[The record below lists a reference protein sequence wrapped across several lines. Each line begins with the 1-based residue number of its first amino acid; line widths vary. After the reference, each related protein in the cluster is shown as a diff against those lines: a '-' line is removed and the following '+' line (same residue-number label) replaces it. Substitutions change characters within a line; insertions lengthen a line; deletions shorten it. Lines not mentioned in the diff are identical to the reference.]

1 MSVYFVT
8 SNYSF
13 SGAKVRLFLK
23 NASIFDFLAFWRR
36 NHPSSSYS
44 SYLYT
49 FKTNPMETTEKKL
62 FLLDAYALIY
72 RAFFAMSKNPRLN
85 SKGVNTSAVMGFLNS
100 LYEILQKEKPSHIG
114 VAFDVAGTAQR
125 QAEYSEYKANREKMP
140 DDLRDAIPY
149 IIRLIEG
156 FNIPVYGVEGYEAD
170 DVIGTLAKKAEQQ
183 GFLTYMMTPDKDF
196 GQLVTDKI
204 LLYKPAKFGEPA
216 QVWGP
221 KEVCE
226 RYGIQEP
233 KQLID
238 ILGLWGDAADNIPG
252 IPGIGEKTAAQLV
265 GKYGSVE
272 NLIAHAD
279 ELKGKQKENVVNFA
293 EQGLMSKSLATINLE
308 VPVEFNEEELK
319 AKEPDVPM
327 LMALFE
333 ELEFRTFAKRFLEDY
348 KTKQSTL
355 DGPSTLRQAQGSG
368 TLASPSLRGT
378 KQSREVTEGSQQ
390 NDLFSTEATSPSG
403 QFDLFNQGD
412 NSGLLEFSDKDSA
425 KTVAHNYQL
434 VESDADIQALVG
446 LLSKQ
451 KQFVFDTE
459 TTNIDVYSAELVGL
473 SFAIKAHEA
482 WYLSMPADQ
491 EECQKKLELLRPLFE
506 DESILKIGQNLKYD
520 ISMLAQYGISVKG
533 KLFDTMLAHY
543 LLEPEQRHNMDY
555 LAEVYLNYITIPIED
570 LIGKGRQQKTMREVP
585 VNLVKEY
592 AAEDAD
598 ITLQL
603 YEKLLPLLK
612 ENGVEKLF
620 YEIEMPLVP
629 VLSRMEANGVR
640 IDTENLLQISE
651 AFGVEIHKI
660 EEEIYNAA
668 GMPFNIASP
677 KQLGEVLFEKL
688 RIDEKAKKTKTGQY
702 ATGEDVLQ
710 KLSHKHPIIQL
721 ILDYRSFT
729 KLKSTYLDAL
739 PALVNPKDGLIHT
752 SYNQAVTATGRL
764 SSNNPNLQN
773 IPVRTEKGREIRR
786 AFVPRSPQYT
796 LLAADYSQIE
806 LRIIA
811 HLSQDPAM
819 MADFNLGHDI
829 HAATAAK
836 VFHVPMDQ
844 VTKEQ
849 RSRAKAVNFGIIYG
863 MSAFGLAERMELS
876 RSEAADIIKK
886 YFEEYA
892 GIKEY
897 MNRSIALARERGY
910 AETILGRR
918 RYLRDINGANSV
930 VRGFAER
937 NAINAPI
944 QGSSADMIKIAMI
957 GIHEELERLKM
968 QSKMILQVHDELVF
982 DAHLDE
988 LDALKAIVQ
997 DKMVNALPLSV
1008 PVVVEMNTGANWL
1021 EAH

>member
-1 MSVYFVT
+1 
-8 SNYSF
+8 
-13 SGAKVRLFLK
+13 
-23 NASIFDFLAFWRR
+23 
-36 NHPSSSYS
+36 
-44 SYLYT
+44 
-49 FKTNPMETTEKKL
+49 METTEKKL

-72 RAFFAMSKNPRLN
+72 RAFFAMNKNPRLN

-100 LYEILQKEKPSHIG
+100 LYEILQKEKPTHIG

-140 DDLRDAIPY
+140 DDLRDSIPY
-149 IIRLIEG
+149 IIRLIEA

-170 DVIGTLAKKAEQQ
+170 DVIGTLSKKAEQQ
-183 GFLTYMMTPDKDF
+183 GFITYMMTPDKDF

-252 IPGIGEKTAAQLV
+252 IPGIGEKTAAQLI

-272 NLIAHAD
+272 NLIAHAE
-279 ELKGKQKENVVNFA
+279 ELKGKQKENVINFA
-293 EQGLMSKSLATINLE
+293 DQGLMSKMLATINLE
-308 VPVEFNEEELK
+308 VPVEFDEKELK
-319 AKEPDVPM
+319 AKEPNVPA

-348 KTKQSTL
+348 KTKQSTF
-355 DGPSTLRQAQGSG
+355 DGPSTGSG
-368 TLASPSLRGT
+368 ALASPSLRGT
-378 KQSREVTEGSQQ
+378 KQSRKAVETQSP
-390 NDLFSTEATSPSG
+390 DLFSNPTPSG
-403 QFDLFNQGD
+403 TFDLFHQG
-412 NSGLLEFSDKDSA
+412 SEGETGLLEFSDKDSA
-425 KTVAHNYQL
+425 KTVKHDYRL
-434 VESDADIQALVG
+434 VETEEDIKALVE

-459 TTNIDVYSAELVGL
+459 TTNIDVYSAELVGV
-473 SFAIKAHEA
+473 SFAIKANEA
-482 WYLSMPADQ
+482 WYLPMPA
-491 EECQKKLELLRPLFE
+491 EREACQKKLELLRPLFE
-506 DESILKIGQNLKYD
+506 NENILKIGQNLKYD
-520 ISMLAQYGISVKG
+520 ISMLEQYGISVRG
-533 KLFDTMLAHY
+533 KMFDTMLAHY

-585 VNLVKEY
+585 VELVKEY

-603 YEKLLPLLK
+603 YEKLMPLLK

-629 VLSRMEANGVR
+629 VLSRMEANGVK
-640 IDTENLLQISE
+640 IDTENLHQISE
-651 AFGVEIHKI
+651 EFGREIHKI
-660 EEEIYNAA
+660 EEEIYELA
-668 GMPFNIASP
+668 GTPFNIASP
-677 KQLGEVLFEKL
+677 KQLGEILFEKL
-688 RIDEKAKKTKTGQY
+688 KIDEKAKKTKTGQY
-702 ATGEDVLQ
+702 ATGEEVLQ
-710 KLSHKHPIIQL
+710 KLLHKHPIIQK
-721 ILDYRSFT
+721 ILDYRSLT

-786 AFVPRSPQYT
+786 AFVPRREAYT

-819 MADFNLGHDI
+819 VADFNLGHDI

-918 RYLRDINGANSV
+918 RYLRDINSANSV

-957 GIHEELERLKM
+957 GIHQELERLKM

-988 LDALKAIVQ
+988 LNELKSIVEN
-997 DKMVNALPLSV
+997 KMVNALPLSV
-1008 PVVVEMNTGANWL
+1008 PVIVEMNTGSNWL

>member
-1 MSVYFVT
+1 ME
-8 SNYSF
+8 
-13 SGAKVRLFLK
+13 
-23 NASIFDFLAFWRR
+23 NA
-36 NHPSSSYS
+36 
-44 SYLYT
+44 
-49 FKTNPMETTEKKL
+49 EKRL

-72 RAFFAMSKNPRLN
+72 RAFFAMNKNPRIN
-85 SKGVNTSAVMGFLNS
+85 SKGLNTSAIIGFLNS
-100 LYEILQKEKPSHIG
+100 LYEILKNEKPTHIG

-140 DDLRDAIPY
+140 DDLRDSIPY
-149 IIRLIEG
+149 IIRLIEA

-170 DVIGTLAKKAEQQ
+170 DVIGTLSKKAEQQ

-216 QVWGP
+216 QIWGP

-252 IPGIGEKTAAQLV
+252 IPGIGEKTAALLV
-265 GKYGSVE
+265 QKYGSVE

-293 EQGLMSKSLATINLE
+293 EQGLMSKMLATINLE
-308 VPVEFNEEELK
+308 VPVEFDEEELR
-319 AKEPDVPM
+319 AKEPDVPA

-348 KTKQSTL
+348 KGK
-355 DGPSTLRQAQGSG
+355 
-368 TLASPSLRGT
+368 
-378 KQSREVTEGSQQ
+378 REVDSPLPPSERGMGQPTGAVGSQTP
-390 NDLFSTEATSPSG
+390 DLFSTSSSL
-403 QFDLFNQGD
+403 DLFNQGGEGGT
-412 NSGLLEFSDKDSA
+412 GLLDFSDKASA
-425 KTVAHNYQL
+425 KTVEHDYKLIDSDEDTKAL
-434 VESDADIQALVG
+434 VE
-446 LLSKQ
+446 LLSKG

-459 TTNIDVYSAELVGL
+459 TTNVDVYNAELVGV

-482 WYLSMPADQ
+482 WYLPMPA
-491 EECQKKLELLRPLFE
+491 EREACQKKLELLRPLFE
-506 DESILKIGQNLKYD
+506 DESIMKIGQNLKYD
-520 ISMLAQYGISVKG
+520 ISMLAQYDINVKG
-533 KLFDTMLAHY
+533 PMFDTMLAHY

-555 LAEVYLNYITIPIED
+555 LAEVYLNYLTIPIED

-585 VNLVKEY
+585 IEQVKEY

-620 YEIEMPLVP
+620 YDIEMPLVP
-629 VLSRMEANGVR
+629 VLSRMEANGVK
-640 IDTENLLQISE
+640 IDTHNLQQISDE
-651 AFGVEIHKI
+651 FGGEIHKI
-660 EEEIYNAA
+660 EEQIYELA
-668 GMPFNIASP
+668 GAPFNIASP

-702 ATGEDVLQ
+702 ATGEEVLQ
-710 KLSHKHPIIQL
+710 KLAHKHPIINL

-786 AFVPRSPQYT
+786 AFVPRSEQYA

-819 MADFNLGHDI
+819 VADFNLGHDI

-918 RYLRDINGANSV
+918 RYLRDINGSNSV

-957 GIHEELERLKM
+957 GIHEEMERLKM

-988 LDALKAIVQ
+988 LDDLKAIVN

-1008 PVVVEMNTGANWL
+1008 PVIVEMNTGANWL

>member
-1 MSVYFVT
+1 
-8 SNYSF
+8 
-13 SGAKVRLFLK
+13 
-23 NASIFDFLAFWRR
+23 
-36 NHPSSSYS
+36 
-44 SYLYT
+44 
-49 FKTNPMETTEKKL
+49 METTEKKL

-72 RAFFAMSKNPRLN
+72 RAFFAMSKNPRMN

-100 LYEILQKEKPSHIG
+100 LYEILQKEKPTHIG

-140 DDLRDAIPY
+140 DDLRDSIPY
-149 IIRLIEG
+149 IIRLIEA

-170 DVIGTLAKKAEQQ
+170 DVIGTLSKKAEKQ
-183 GFLTYMMTPDKDF
+183 GFTTYMMTPDKDF

-252 IPGIGEKTAAQLV
+252 IPGIGEKTAAILV

-279 ELKGKQKENVVNFA
+279 ELKGKQKENVINFA
-293 EQGLMSKSLATINLE
+293 EQGLMSKALATINLE
-308 VPVEFNEEELK
+308 VPVDFDEEELK
-319 AKEPDVPM
+319 AKDPNVPA

-348 KTKQSTL
+348 KGKHGVDSPLPPSQRGNQQS
-355 DGPSTLRQAQGSG
+355 
-368 TLASPSLRGT
+368 
-378 KQSREVTEGSQQ
+378 
-390 NDLFSTEATSPSG
+390 DLFSSNET
-403 QFDLFNQGD
+403 FDLFNQGD
-412 NSGLLEFSDKDSA
+412 NSGLLEFSEKDSA
-425 KTVAHNYQL
+425 KTLAHDYKL
-434 VESDADIQALVG
+434 VETEADIKALVD

-482 WYLSMPADQ
+482 WYLSMPA
-491 EECQKKLELLRPLFE
+491 EREACQKKLELL
-506 DESILKIGQNLKYD
+506 QNLKYD

-533 KLFDTMLAHY
+533 PMFDTMLAHY

-555 LAEVYLNYITIPIED
+555 LAEVYLNYLTIPIED

-585 VNLVKEY
+585 VELVKEY

-629 VLSRMEANGVR
+629 VLSRMEANGVK
-640 IDTENLLQISE
+640 IDTENLQQISE
-651 AFGVEIHKI
+651 AFGIEIHKI
-660 EEEIYNAA
+660 EEEIYKAA

-677 KQLGEVLFEKL
+677 KQLGEILFERL

-710 KLSHKHPIIQL
+710 KLSHKHPIIQM

-819 MADFNLGHDI
+819 VNDFNLGHDI

-836 VFHVPMDQ
+836 VFHVPMDH

-957 GIHEELERLKM
+957 GIHQELERLKM

-988 LDALKAIVQ
+988 LDTLKAIVN

-1008 PVVVEMNTGANWL
+1008 PVIVEMNTGDNWL

>member
-1 MSVYFVT
+1 
-8 SNYSF
+8 
-13 SGAKVRLFLK
+13 
-23 NASIFDFLAFWRR
+23 
-36 NHPSSSYS
+36 
-44 SYLYT
+44 
-49 FKTNPMETTEKKL
+49 METTEKKL

-140 DDLRDAIPY
+140 DDLREAIPY

-183 GFLTYMMTPDKDF
+183 GFTTYMMTPDKDF

-226 RYGIQEP
+226 RYGIKEP

-238 ILGLWGDAADNIPG
+238 ILGLWGDASDNIPG
-252 IPGIGEKTAAQLV
+252 IPGIGEKTAAILV

-272 NLIAHAD
+272 NLIDHAD
-279 ELKGKQKENVVNFA
+279 ELKGKQKENVIMFA

-319 AKEPDVPM
+319 AKEPDVPA

-333 ELEFRTFAKRFLEDY
+333 ELEFRAFAKRFLEDY
-348 KTKQSTL
+348 KGKHGVDSHL
-355 DGPSTLRQAQGSG
+355 PPSQ
-368 TLASPSLRGT
+368 RGT
-378 KQSREVTEGSQQ
+378 GQPTGASGGSQQ
-390 NDLFSTEATSPSG
+390 SDLFSSNET
-403 QFDLFNQGD
+403 FDLFHQGD

-425 KTVAHNYQL
+425 KTVSHDYKH
-434 VESDADIQALVG
+434 VESDADIKALVEH
-446 LLSKQ
+446 LSKQ
-451 KQFVFDTE
+451 TQFVFDTE

-533 KLFDTMLAHY
+533 PIFDTMLAHY

-570 LIGKGRQQKTMREVP
+570 LIGKGRMQKTMREVP
-585 VNLVKEY
+585 VELVKEY

-640 IDTENLLQISE
+640 IDTENLQQISE

-688 RIDEKAKKTKTGQY
+688 HIDEKAKKTKTGQY

-710 KLSHKHPIIQL
+710 KLSHKHPIIQM

-819 MADFNLGHDI
+819 VADFNLGHDI

-1008 PVVVEMNTGANWL
+1008 PVIVEMNTGANWL

>member
-1 MSVYFVT
+1 
-8 SNYSF
+8 
-13 SGAKVRLFLK
+13 
-23 NASIFDFLAFWRR
+23 
-36 NHPSSSYS
+36 
-44 SYLYT
+44 
-49 FKTNPMETTEKKL
+49 METTEKKL

-72 RAFFAMSKNPRLN
+72 RAFFALNKNPRIN

-100 LYEILQKEKPSHIG
+100 LYEILKNEKPSHIG

-125 QAEYSEYKANREKMP
+125 QEEYSEYKANREKMP
-140 DDLRDAIPY
+140 DDLRESIPY
-149 IIRLIEG
+149 IIRLIEA
-156 FNIPVYGVEGYEAD
+156 FNIPIYGVEGYEAD
-170 DVIGTLAKKAEQQ
+170 DVIGTLSKKAEKE
-183 GFLTYMMTPDKDF
+183 GFTTYMMTPDKDF
-196 GQLVTDKI
+196 GQLVTDKV

-226 RYGIQEP
+226 RYGISEP

-252 IPGIGEKTAAQLV
+252 IPGIGEKTAAILV

-279 ELKGKQKENVVNFA
+279 ELKGKQKENVIAFA
-293 EQGLMSKSLATINLE
+293 EQGLMSKALATINLE
-308 VPVEFNEEELK
+308 VPVNFDEDELK
-319 AKEPDVPM
+319 AKEPDLPA

-333 ELEFRTFAKRFLEDY
+333 ELEFKTFAKRFLDDY
-348 KTKQSTL
+348 KKTHTGEASL
-355 DGPSTLRQAQGSG
+355 DCFVPRNDGKTS
-368 TLASPSLRGT
+368 
-378 KQSREVTEGSQQ
+378 GSQAP
-390 NDLFSTEATSPSG
+390 DLFSNETSTPSG
-403 QFDLFNQGD
+403 QFDLFNQDGG
-412 NSGLLEFSDKDSA
+412 NGLLEFSDKDSA
-425 KTVAHNYQL
+425 KTVQHVYKL
-434 VESDADIQALVG
+434 VETDEEIKALVER
-446 LLSKQ
+446 LSQ
-451 KQFVFDTE
+451 QTRFVFDTE
-459 TTNIDVYSAELVGL
+459 TTNIDVYSADLVGL

-482 WYLSMPADQ
+482 WYLSMPANR
-491 EECQKKLELLRPLFE
+491 EECQRKLELLRPLFE
-506 DESILKIGQNLKYD
+506 DESIMKIGQNLKFD

-543 LLEPEQRHNMDY
+543 LIEPEQRHNMDY
-555 LAEVYLNYITIPIED
+555 LAEVYLNYVTIPIEE

-585 VNLVKEY
+585 VELVKEY

-598 ITLQL
+598 ITMRL

-629 VLSRMEANGVR
+629 VLSRMEANGVK
-640 IDTENLLQISE
+640 IDTENLKQISDE
-651 AFGVEIHKI
+651 FAVEIRKI
-660 EEEIYNAA
+660 EEQIYELA

-677 KQLGEVLFEKL
+677 KQLGEILFEKL

-702 ATGEDVLQ
+702 ATGEEVLQ
-710 KLSHKHPIIQL
+710 KLAHKHPIVNL
-721 ILDYRSFT
+721 ILDYRSLT

-752 SYNQAVTATGRL
+752 SFNQAVTATGRL

-786 AFVPRSPQYT
+786 AFVPRSEQYT

-819 MADFNLGHDI
+819 VADFNLGHDI

-836 VFHVPMDQ
+836 VFHVPMEQ

-897 MNRSIALARERGY
+897 MNRSIALAKERGY

-957 GIHEELERLKM
+957 GIHQELERLKM

-988 LDALKAIVQ
+988 LDTLKSIVQ
-997 DKMVNALPLSV
+997 DKMVNAMPLSV
-1008 PVVVEMNTGANWL
+1008 PVVVEINTGANWL

>member
-1 MSVYFVT
+1 MKT
-8 SNYSF
+8 S
-13 SGAKVRLFLK
+13 
-23 NASIFDFLAFWRR
+23 
-36 NHPSSSYS
+36 
-44 SYLYT
+44 
-49 FKTNPMETTEKKL
+49 EKKL

-72 RAFFAMSKNPRLN
+72 RAFFAMSKNPRMN
-85 SKGVNTSAVMGFLNS
+85 SKGVNTSAIMGFLNS
-100 LYEILQKEKPSHIG
+100 LYEILQKEKPTHIG

-140 DDLRDAIPY
+140 DDLRDSIPY

-170 DVIGTLAKKAEQQ
+170 DVIGTLSKKAEQQ
-183 GFLTYMMTPDKDF
+183 GFTTYMMTPDKDF

-216 QVWGP
+216 QIWGP

-226 RYGIQEP
+226 RYGIKEP

-238 ILGLWGDAADNIPG
+238 ILGLWGDASDNIPG
-252 IPGIGEKTAAQLV
+252 IPGIGEKTAAALV
-265 GKYGSVE
+265 GQYGSVE

-279 ELKGKQKENVVNFA
+279 ELKGKQKENVINFA
-293 EQGLMSKSLATINLE
+293 EQGLMSKALATINLE

-319 AKEPDVPM
+319 AKEPDVPA

-333 ELEFRTFAKRFLEDY
+333 ELEFKTFAKRFLEEY
-348 KTKQSTL
+348 KGKHLVDSPL
-355 DGPSTLRQAQGSG
+355 PPSQ
-368 TLASPSLRGT
+368 RGT
-378 KQSREVTEGSQQ
+378 GQPTGASGGSQP
-390 NDLFSTEATSPSG
+390 NTPDLFSTPTPTGE
-403 QFDLFNQGD
+403 FDLFHQGD

-425 KTVAHNYQL
+425 KTVPHDYKL
-434 VESDADIQALVG
+434 VETEADIKALVEI
-446 LLSKQ
+446 LSKQ
-451 KQFVFDTE
+451 QQFVFDTE
-459 TTNIDVYSAELVGL
+459 TTNIDVYSAELVGV

-482 WYLSMPADQ
+482 WYLPMPA
-491 EECQKKLELLRPLFE
+491 EREACQPKLELLRPLFE
-506 DESILKIGQNLKYD
+506 NESILKIGQNLKYD
-520 ISMLAQYGISVKG
+520 ISMLAQYGVSVKG
-533 KLFDTMLAHY
+533 KMFDTMLAHY

-555 LAEVYLNYITIPIED
+555 LAEVYLNYLTIPIED

-585 VNLVKEY
+585 LELVKEY

-612 ENGVEKLF
+612 DNGVEKLF

-629 VLSRMEANGVR
+629 VLSRMEANGVK
-640 IDTENLLQISE
+640 IDTENLQQISE
-651 AFGVEIHKI
+651 AFGMEIQKI
-660 EEEIYNAA
+660 EEQIYQAA
-668 GMPFNIASP
+668 GTPFNIASP
-677 KQLGEVLFEKL
+677 KQLGEILFERL

-710 KLSHKHPIIQL
+710 KLSHKHPIIQM
-721 ILDYRSFT
+721 ILDYRSLT

-786 AFVPRSPQYT
+786 AFVPRSEAYT

-819 MADFNLGHDI
+819 VNDFNLGHDI

-876 RSEAADIIKK
+876 RSEAAEIIKK

-918 RYLRDINGANSV
+918 RYLRDINGSNSV

-957 GIHEELERLKM
+957 GIHQELEHLKM

-988 LDALKAIVQ
+988 LDTLKAIVN

>member
-1 MSVYFVT
+1 M
-8 SNYSF
+8 
-13 SGAKVRLFLK
+13 
-23 NASIFDFLAFWRR
+23 
-36 NHPSSSYS
+36 
-44 SYLYT
+44 
-49 FKTNPMETTEKKL
+49 
-62 FLLDAYALIY
+62 
-72 RAFFAMSKNPRLN
+72 N
-85 SKGVNTSAVMGFLNS
+85 SKGVNTSAIMGFLNS
-100 LYEILQKEKPSHIG
+100 LYEILQKEKPTHIG
-114 VAFDVAGTAQR
+114 VAFDVSGTAQR

-140 DDLRDAIPY
+140 DDLRESIPY
-149 IIRLIEG
+149 IIRLIEA

-170 DVIGTLAKKAEQQ
+170 DVIGTLSKKAEQR
-183 GFLTYMMTPDKDF
+183 GFTTYMMTPDKDF
-196 GQLVTDKI
+196 GQLVTEKI

-226 RYGIQEP
+226 RYGIKEP

-238 ILGLWGDAADNIPG
+238 ILGLWGDASDNIPG
-252 IPGIGEKTAAQLV
+252 IPGIGEKTASALV
-265 GKYGSVE
+265 GQYGSVE

-279 ELKGKQKENVVNFA
+279 ELKGKQKENVINFA
-293 EQGLMSKSLATINLE
+293 EQGLMSKALATINLE
-308 VPVEFNEEELK
+308 VPVGFNEEELK
-319 AKEPDVPM
+319 AKEPDVPA

-333 ELEFRTFAKRFLEDY
+333 ELEFKTFAKRFLDDY
-348 KTKQSTL
+348 KKSHDSVPTTVETPTPK
-355 DGPSTLRQAQGSG
+355 P
-368 TLASPSLRGT
+368 ASPES
-378 KQSREVTEGSQQ
+378 
-390 NDLFSTEATSPSG
+390 FSAPSPSG

-425 KTVAHNYQL
+425 KTVPHDYKL
-434 VESDADIQALVG
+434 VETEADIKALVE

-451 KQFVFDTE
+451 QQFVFDTE
-459 TTNIDVYSAELVGL
+459 TTNIDVYSADLVGL

-482 WYLSMPADQ
+482 WYLPMPA
-491 EECQKKLELLRPLFE
+491 EREACQMKLELLRPLFE
-506 DESILKIGQNLKYD
+506 NETILKIGQNLKYD
-520 ISMLAQYGISVKG
+520 ISMLAQYGIRVKG
-533 KLFDTMLAHY
+533 PMFDTMLAHY

-555 LAEVYLNYITIPIED
+555 LAEVYLNYLTIPIED
-570 LIGKGRQQKTMREVP
+570 LIGKGRMQKTMREVP

-640 IDTENLLQISE
+640 IDTENLQQISE
-651 AFGVEIHKI
+651 AFGVEIRKI
-660 EEEIYNAA
+660 EEEIYKAA

-677 KQLGEVLFEKL
+677 KQLGEILFERL

-710 KLSHKHPIIQL
+710 KLSHKHPIIQM
-721 ILDYRSFT
+721 ILDYRSLT

-773 IPVRTEKGREIRR
+773 IPVRTAQGREIRR
-786 AFVPRSPQYT
+786 AFVPRNPQYT

-819 MADFNLGHDI
+819 VNDFNLGHDI

-918 RYLRDINGANSV
+918 RYLRDINSANSV

-957 GIHEELERLKM
+957 GIHQELERLKM

-988 LDALKAIVQ
+988 LDTLKSIVQ

>member
-1 MSVYFVT
+1 
-8 SNYSF
+8 
-13 SGAKVRLFLK
+13 
-23 NASIFDFLAFWRR
+23 
-36 NHPSSSYS
+36 
-44 SYLYT
+44 
-49 FKTNPMETTEKKL
+49 METTEKKL

-72 RAFFAMSKNPRLN
+72 RAFFAMNKNPRMN
-85 SKGVNTSAVMGFLNS
+85 SKGINTSAIIGFLNS
-100 LYEILQKEKPSHIG
+100 LYEILQKEKPTHIG

-149 IIRLIEG
+149 IIRLIEA

-170 DVIGTLAKKAEQQ
+170 DVIGTLSKKAEQQ

-308 VPVEFNEEELK
+308 VPVDFDEEELR
-319 AKEPDVPM
+319 AKEPDVPA

-348 KTKQSTL
+348 KGKQSTL
-355 DGPSTLRQAQGSG
+355 DGPSTVSG
-368 TLASPSLRGT
+368 TSASPSLRGT
-378 KQSREVTEGSQQ
+378 KQSRETAESQTP
-390 NDLFSTEATSPSG
+390 DLFSTSTPSG
-403 QFDLFNQGD
+403 EFDLFHQGD
-412 NSGLLEFSDKDSA
+412 NSGILEFSDKDSA
-425 KTVAHNYQL
+425 KTVAHDYKL
-434 VESDADIQALVG
+434 VESDADIKALVDM
-446 LLSKQ
+446 LSKQ
-451 KQFVFDTE
+451 KQIVFDTE

-482 WYLSMPADQ
+482 WYLSMPADR
-491 EECQKKLELLRPLFE
+491 EACQKKLELLRPLFE
-506 DESILKIGQNLKYD
+506 DESIMKIGQNLKYD
-520 ISMLAQYGISVKG
+520 ISMLAQYGIRVKG
-533 KLFDTMLAHY
+533 PIFDTMLAHY

-555 LAEVYLNYITIPIED
+555 LAEVYLNYLTIPIED
-570 LIGKGRQQKTMREVP
+570 LIGKGRMQKTMREVP
-585 VNLVKEY
+585 VELVKEY

-603 YEKLLPLLK
+603 YEKLLPMLK

-629 VLSRMEANGVR
+629 VLSRMEANGVK
-640 IDTENLLQISE
+640 IDTENLQQISE

-660 EEEIYNAA
+660 EEEIYKAA

-677 KQLGEVLFEKL
+677 KQLGEVLFERL

-710 KLSHKHPIIQL
+710 KLSHKHPIIQM

-786 AFVPRSPQYT
+786 AFVPRSEAYT

-819 MADFNLGHDI
+819 VNDFNLGHDI

-910 AETILGRR
+910 AETIVGRR
-918 RYLRDINGANSV
+918 RYLRDINSSNSV

-957 GIHEELERLKM
+957 GIHQELERLKM

-988 LDALKAIVQ
+988 LDTLKSIVN

-1008 PVVVEMNTGANWL
+1008 PVLVEVNTGNNWL

>member
-1 MSVYFVT
+1 
-8 SNYSF
+8 
-13 SGAKVRLFLK
+13 
-23 NASIFDFLAFWRR
+23 
-36 NHPSSSYS
+36 
-44 SYLYT
+44 
-49 FKTNPMETTEKKL
+49 MENTEKKL

-72 RAFFAMSKNPRLN
+72 RAFFALSKNPRMN

-114 VAFDVAGTAQR
+114 VAFDVSGTAQR

-140 DDLRDAIPY
+140 DDLRDSIPY
-149 IIRLIEG
+149 IIRLIEA

-170 DVIGTLAKKAEQQ
+170 DVIGTLSKKAEQQ

-265 GKYGSVE
+265 QKYGSVE

-279 ELKGKQKENVVNFA
+279 ELKGKQKENFVNFA
-293 EQGLMSKSLATINLE
+293 EQGLLSKALATINLE

-319 AKEPDVPM
+319 TKEPDVPA

-333 ELEFRTFAKRFLEDY
+333 ELEFKTFAKRFLEDY
-348 KTKQSTL
+348 RKNHAGEASL
-355 DGPSTLRQAQGSG
+355 DCFVPRNEERT
-368 TLASPSLRGT
+368 T
-378 KQSREVTEGSQQ
+378 GSQTP
-390 NDLFSTEATSPSG
+390 DLFSNETPSATR

-425 KTVAHNYQL
+425 KTVPHDYKL
-434 VESDADIQALVG
+434 VENDADIKSLVD
-446 LLSKQ
+446 LLCKQ

-473 SFAIKAHEA
+473 SFAIKAHKA
-482 WYLSMPADQ
+482 WYLSMPA
-491 EECQKKLELLRPLFE
+491 EREACQKKLELLRPLFE
-506 DESILKIGQNLKYD
+506 NESIQKIGQNLKYD

-533 KLFDTMLAHY
+533 PMFDTMLAHY

-555 LAEVYLNYITIPIED
+555 LAEVYLNYLTIPIED

-585 VNLVKEY
+585 VEQVKEY

-598 ITLQL
+598 ITLRL
-603 YEKLLPLLK
+603 YEKLMPLLK

-629 VLSRMEANGVR
+629 VLSRMEANGVK
-640 IDTENLLQISE
+640 IDTENLQQISE
-651 AFGVEIHKI
+651 EFGKEIRKI
-660 EEEIYNAA
+660 EEQIYEAA
-668 GMPFNIASP
+668 GTPFNIASP
-677 KQLGEVLFEKL
+677 KQLGEILFEKL
-688 RIDEKAKKTKTGQY
+688 KIDEKAKKTKTGQY

-710 KLSHKHPIIQL
+710 KLSHKHPIIQM

-739 PALVNPKDGLIHT
+739 PALVNTKDGLIHT

-819 MADFNLGHDI
+819 VNDFNLGHDI

-836 VFHVPMDQ
+836 VFHVPMEQ

-957 GIHEELERLKM
+957 GIHQELERLKM

-988 LDALKAIVQ
+988 LDTLKAIVN

-1008 PVVVEMNTGANWL
+1008 PVVVEMNTGSNWL

>member
-1 MSVYFVT
+1 M
-8 SNYSF
+8 
-13 SGAKVRLFLK
+13 
-23 NASIFDFLAFWRR
+23 
-36 NHPSSSYS
+36 
-44 SYLYT
+44 
-49 FKTNPMETTEKKL
+49 EKKL

-72 RAFFAMSKNPRLN
+72 RAFFALNKNPRLN

-100 LYEILQKEKPSHIG
+100 LYEILKNEKPTHIG

-125 QAEYSEYKANREKMP
+125 QAEFADYKANREKMP
-140 DDLRDAIPY
+140 DDLRESIPY
-149 IIRLIEG
+149 IIRLVEA

-170 DVIGTLAKKAEQQ
+170 DVIGTLSKKAEQQ
-183 GFLTYMMTPDKDF
+183 GFITYMMTPDKDF
-196 GQLVTDKI
+196 GQLVTDKV

-216 QVWGP
+216 QIWGP
-221 KEVCE
+221 KEVCQ

-265 GKYGSVE
+265 GQYGSVE

-279 ELKGKQKENVVNFA
+279 ELKGKQKENVINFA
-293 EQGLMSKSLATINLE
+293 EQGLMSKMLATINLE
-308 VPVEFNEEELK
+308 VPVEFNEEELR
-319 AKEPDVPM
+319 AKEPDVPA

-333 ELEFRTFAKRFLEDY
+333 ELEFKTFAKRFLEDY
-348 KTKQSTL
+348 KRKQSFGV
-355 DGPSTLRQAQGSG
+355 GPSTDSG
-368 TLASPSLRGT
+368 TSISDSRFASLRGT
-378 KQSREVTEGSQQ
+378 KQSREAARSQTP
-390 NDLFSTEATSPSG
+390 DLFSTETPSITG
-403 QFDLFNQGD
+403 QFDLFGQREN
-412 NSGLLEFSDKDSA
+412 GLLEFSDKDSA
-425 KTVAHNYQL
+425 KTVKHDYKL
-434 VESDADIQALVG
+434 VETEVEIKALVE
-446 LLSKQ
+446 LLSAHVIPTDEGGR

-482 WYLSMPADQ
+482 WYLPMPANR

-520 ISMLAQYGISVKG
+520 ISMLAQYGITVKG
-533 KLFDTMLAHY
+533 KMFDTMLAHY

-585 VNLVKEY
+585 VELVKEY

-629 VLSRMEANGVR
+629 VLSRMEANGVK
-640 IDTENLLQISE
+640 IDTENLHQISE
-651 AFGVEIHKI
+651 EFGDEIHKI
-660 EEEIYNAA
+660 EEEIYALA
-668 GMPFNIASP
+668 GTPFNIASP
-677 KQLGEVLFEKL
+677 KQLGEILFEKL
-688 RIDEKAKKTKTGQY
+688 KIDEKAKKTKTGQY
-702 ATGEDVLQ
+702 ATGEEVLQ
-710 KLSHKHPIIQL
+710 KLSHKHPIIQK

-773 IPVRTEKGREIRR
+773 IPVRTAQGREIRR
-786 AFVPRSPQYT
+786 AFVPRSEAYT

-819 MADFNLGHDI
+819 ISDFNLGHDI

-836 VFHVPMDQ
+836 VFHVPMEQ

-897 MNRSIALARERGY
+897 MNRSIALAKERGY

-918 RYLRDINGANSV
+918 RYLRDINGSNSV

-957 GIHEELERLKM
+957 GIHEALQRLKM

-982 DAHLDE
+982 DAYLDE
-988 LDALKAIVQ
+988 LEELKSIVES
-997 DKMVNALPLSV
+997 KMVNALPLSV
-1008 PVVVEMNTGANWL
+1008 PVVVEMNTGSNWL

>member
-1 MSVYFVT
+1 
-8 SNYSF
+8 
-13 SGAKVRLFLK
+13 
-23 NASIFDFLAFWRR
+23 
-36 NHPSSSYS
+36 
-44 SYLYT
+44 
-49 FKTNPMETTEKKL
+49 METTKKKL

-72 RAFFAMSKNPRLN
+72 RAFFAMNKNPRMN
-85 SKGVNTSAVMGFLNS
+85 SKGVNTSAIIGFLNS

-149 IIRLIEG
+149 IIRLIEA

-170 DVIGTLAKKAEQQ
+170 DVIGTLSKKAEQQ

-308 VPVEFNEEELK
+308 VPVDFDEEELR
-319 AKEPDVPM
+319 AKEPDVPA

-333 ELEFRTFAKRFLEDY
+333 ELEFRTFAKRFLDDY
-348 KTKQSTL
+348 KKSHGNVPAVETPTPK
-355 DGPSTLRQAQGSG
+355 PS
-368 TLASPSLRGT
+368 SP
-378 KQSREVTEGSQQ
+378 
-390 NDLFSTEATSPSG
+390 DLFSAPATSG
-403 QFDLFNQGD
+403 EFDLFHQGD
-412 NSGLLEFSDKDSA
+412 NSGILEFSDKDSA
-425 KTVAHNYQL
+425 KTVSHDYKL
-434 VESDADIQALVG
+434 VEDDADIKALVN

-451 KQFVFDTE
+451 KEVVFDTE

-482 WYLSMPADQ
+482 WYLSMPA
-491 EECQKKLELLRPLFE
+491 EREACQKKLELLRPLFE
-506 DESILKIGQNLKYD
+506 DESIMKIGQNLKYD
-520 ISMLAQYGISVKG
+520 ISMLSQYGISVRG
-533 KLFDTMLAHY
+533 PLFDTMLAHY

-555 LAEVYLNYITIPIED
+555 LAEVYLNYLTIPIED
-570 LIGKGRQQKTMREVP
+570 LIGKGRMQKTMREVP
-585 VNLVKEY
+585 VELVKEY

-640 IDTENLLQISE
+640 IDTENLQQISE

-660 EEEIYNAA
+660 EEEIYKAA

-710 KLSHKHPIIQL
+710 KLSHKHPIIQM

-819 MADFNLGHDI
+819 VNDFNLGHDI

-918 RYLRDINGANSV
+918 RYLRDINSSNSV

-957 GIHEELERLKM
+957 GIHQELERLKM

-988 LDALKAIVQ
+988 LDTLKAIVN

-1008 PVVVEMNTGANWL
+1008 PVLVEVNTGNNWL

>member
-1 MSVYFVT
+1 MYF
-8 SNYSF
+8 YPI
-13 SGAKVRLFLK
+13 K
-23 NASIFDFLAFWRR
+23 R
-36 NHPSSSYS
+36 ND
-44 SYLYT
+44 
-49 FKTNPMETTEKKL
+49 METTEKKL

-72 RAFFAMSKNPRLN
+72 RAFFALNKNPRIN

-100 LYEILQKEKPSHIG
+100 LYEILKNERPTHIG
-114 VAFDVAGTAQR
+114 VAFDVSGAAQR
-125 QAEYSEYKANREKMP
+125 QAEYTEYKANREKMP
-140 DDLRDAIPY
+140 DDLRESIPY
-149 IIRLIEG
+149 IIRLVEA
-156 FNIPVYGVEGYEAD
+156 FNIPIYGVEGYEAD
-170 DVIGTLAKKAEQQ
+170 DVIGTLSKKAEQQ
-183 GFLTYMMTPDKDF
+183 GFITYMMTPDKDF
-196 GQLVTDKI
+196 GQLVTDRV

-226 RYGIQEP
+226 RYGISTP

-238 ILGLWGDAADNIPG
+238 ILGLWGDASDNIPG
-252 IPGIGEKTAAQLV
+252 IPGIGEKTAAILV

-293 EQGLMSKSLATINLE
+293 EQGLMSKALATINVE
-308 VPVEFNEEELK
+308 VPVEFNEEELRT
-319 AKEPDVPM
+319 KEPDLPA
-327 LMALFE
+327 LMSLFE
-333 ELEFRTFAKRFLEDY
+333 ELEFKTFAKRFLDDY
-348 KTKQSTL
+348 KRKEGIENPL
-355 DGPSTLRQAQGSG
+355 PSTQEGLAPSG
-368 TLASPSLRGT
+368 EL
-378 KQSREVTEGSQQ
+378 
-390 NDLFSTEATSPSG
+390 DLFSQEG
-403 QFDLFNQGD
+403 N
-412 NSGLLEFSDKDSA
+412 NVLLEFSDKGSA
-425 KTVAHNYQL
+425 KTTPHNYRL
-434 VESDADIQALVG
+434 VTTDADIEALVKE
-446 LLSKQ
+446 LSAE

-459 TTNIDVYSAELVGL
+459 TTNVDVYSAKLVGL

-482 WYLSMPADQ
+482 WYLPMPDDST
-491 EECQKKLELLRPLFE
+491 ECQKKLELLRPLFE
-506 DESILKIGQNLKYD
+506 NEGILKIGQNLKFD
-520 ISMLAQYGISVKG
+520 ISMLAQYGIEVKG
-533 KLFDTMLAHY
+533 QLFDTMLAHY
-543 LLEPEQRHNMDY
+543 LIEPEQRHNMDY

-585 VNLVKEY
+585 LELIKEY

-603 YEKLLPLLK
+603 YEVLLPLLK
-612 ENGVEKLF
+612 ENGMEELF
-620 YEIEMPLVP
+620 HKVEMPLVP
-629 VLSRMEANGVR
+629 VLSRMEANGVK
-640 IDTENLLQISE
+640 IDSNNLKQISE
-651 AFGVEIHKI
+651 TFGREIQKVEDKI
-660 EEEIYNAA
+660 FEAA
-668 GMPFNIASP
+668 GTPFNIASP
-677 KQLGEVLFEKL
+677 KQLGEILFEKL
-688 RIDEKAKKTKTGQY
+688 HIDEKAKKTKTGQY
-702 ATGEDVLQ
+702 ATGEEVLQ
-710 KLSHKHPIIQL
+710 KLIHKHPIVSL

-773 IPVRTEKGREIRR
+773 IPVRTQQGREIRR
-786 AFVPRSPQYT
+786 AFMPRGEQYT

-811 HLSQDPAM
+811 HLSGDPAM
-819 MADFNLGHDI
+819 VNDFNLGHDI

-836 VFHVPMDQ
+836 VFHVPIEA
-844 VTKEQ
+844 VSKEQ

-876 RSEAADIIKK
+876 RSEAAEIIKK

-897 MNRSIALARERGY
+897 MNRSIAFAKERGY

-918 RYLRDINGANSV
+918 RYLRDINGSNSV

-957 GIHEELERLKM
+957 GIHNEMQRLGM

-982 DAHLDE
+982 DARLDE
-988 LDALKAIVQ
+988 LTELKALVR

-1008 PVVVEMNTGANWL
+1008 PVVVEMNTGSNWL

>member
-1 MSVYFVT
+1 
-8 SNYSF
+8 
-13 SGAKVRLFLK
+13 L
-23 NASIFDFLAFWRR
+23 
-36 NHPSSSYS
+36 
-44 SYLYT
+44 YLYT
-49 FKTNPMETTEKKL
+49 FKYNPMETSEKKL

-72 RAFFAMSKNPRLN
+72 RAFFAMNKNPRMT
-85 SKGVNTSAVMGFLNS
+85 SKGLNTSAVMGFLNS
-100 LYEILQKEKPSHIG
+100 LYEILQKEKPTHIG

-140 DDLRDAIPY
+140 DDLRESIPY
-149 IIRLIEG
+149 IIRLIEA

-170 DVIGTLAKKAEQQ
+170 DIIGTLAKKAEQQ
-183 GFLTYMMTPDKDF
+183 GVITYMMTPDKDF

-265 GKYGSVE
+265 QKYGSVE

-279 ELKGKQKENVVNFA
+279 ELKGKQKENVINFA
-293 EQGLMSKSLATINLE
+293 EQGLMSKALATINLE

-319 AKEPDVPM
+319 AKEPNVPA

-333 ELEFRTFAKRFLEDY
+333 ELEFRTFAKRFLEEY
-348 KTKQSTL
+348 KKTHTDEASL
-355 DGPSTLRQAQGSG
+355 DCFVPRNDERTTR
-368 TLASPSLRGT
+368 
-378 KQSREVTEGSQQ
+378 SQTP
-390 NDLFSTEATSPSG
+390 DLFSNAN
-403 QFDLFNQGD
+403 QFDLFHQGD
-412 NSGLLEFSDKDSA
+412 NGLLEFTEKDSA
-425 KTVAHNYQL
+425 KTVKHDYNL
-434 VESDADIQALVG
+434 VETEEKIKALVE

-451 KQFVFDTE
+451 KQFIFDTE
-459 TTNIDVYSAELVGL
+459 TTNIDIYSAELVGL
-473 SFAIKAHEA
+473 SFSIKAHEA
-482 WYLSMPADQ
+482 WYLPMPDDR
-491 EECQKKLELLRPLFE
+491 EECQRKLELLRPLFE

-533 KLFDTMLAHY
+533 PMFDTMLAHY

-555 LAEVYLNYITIPIED
+555 LAEVYLNYLTIPIED

-585 VNLVKEY
+585 IELVKEY

-629 VLSRMEANGVR
+629 VLSRMEANGVK
-640 IDTENLLQISE
+640 IDTENLQQISE
-651 AFGVEIHKI
+651 EFGREIHKI
-660 EEEIYNAA
+660 EEEIYELA
-668 GMPFNIASP
+668 GTPFNIASP
-677 KQLGEVLFEKL
+677 KQLGEILFEKL
-688 RIDEKAKKTKTGQY
+688 KIDEKAKKTKTGQY

-710 KLSHKHPIIQL
+710 KLLHKHPIIQK

-786 AFVPRSPQYT
+786 AFVPRSHEYT

-819 MADFNLGHDI
+819 VNDFNLGHDI

-836 VFHVPMDQ
+836 VFHVPMDL

-918 RYLRDINGANSV
+918 RYLRDINGSNSV

-957 GIHEELERLKM
+957 GIHQELERLKM

-988 LDALKAIVQ
+988 LDTLKSIVN

-1008 PVVVEMNTGANWL
+1008 PVVVEMNTGTNWL

>member
-1 MSVYFVT
+1 M
-8 SNYSF
+8 
-13 SGAKVRLFLK
+13 
-23 NASIFDFLAFWRR
+23 
-36 NHPSSSYS
+36 
-44 SYLYT
+44 
-49 FKTNPMETTEKKL
+49 EKKL

-72 RAFFAMSKNPRLN
+72 RAFFAMNKNPRIN
-85 SKGVNTSAVMGFLNS
+85 SKGLNTSAIIGFLNS
-100 LYEILQKEKPSHIG
+100 LYEILKNEKPSHIG
-114 VAFDVAGTAQR
+114 VAFDVAGAAQR
-125 QAEYSEYKANREKMP
+125 QAEYTEYKANREKMP
-140 DDLRDAIPY
+140 DDLRESIPY
-149 IIRLIEG
+149 IIRLIEA
-156 FNIPVYGVEGYEAD
+156 FNIAIYGVEGYEAD
-170 DVIGTLAKKAEQQ
+170 DVIGTLSKKAEQQ
-183 GFLTYMMTPDKDF
+183 GFITYMMTPDKDF

-221 KEVCE
+221 KEVCQ

-238 ILGLWGDAADNIPG
+238 ILGLWGDASDNIPG

-265 GKYGSVE
+265 GQYGTVE
-272 NLIAHAD
+272 NLIAHAN
-279 ELKGKQKENVVNFA
+279 ELKGKQKENVINFA
-293 EQGLMSKSLATINLE
+293 EQGLMSKALATINLE
-308 VPVEFNEEELK
+308 VPVKFDEEELRM
-319 AKEPDVPM
+319 KEPDLPV
-327 LMALFE
+327 LMTLFE
-333 ELEFRTFAKRFLEDY
+333 ELEFKTFAKRFLDDY
-348 KTKQSTL
+348 KKSHNGPTAMETPVTKVTT
-355 DGPSTLRQAQGSG
+355 DTAQ
-368 TLASPSLRGT
+368 P
-378 KQSREVTEGSQQ
+378 
-390 NDLFSTEATSPSG
+390 DLFSIGAPNPSSG
-403 QFDLFNQGD
+403 FDLFHQDGTSGD
-412 NSGLLEFSDKDSA
+412 LLAFSDKVSA
-425 KTVAHNYQL
+425 KNVKHDYKL
-434 VESDADIQALVG
+434 VESDTDIKALVE
-446 LLSKQ
+446 LLSKE

-459 TTNIDVYSAELVGL
+459 TTNIDVYSAELVGV

-482 WYLSMPADQ
+482 WYLSMPANH

-520 ISMLAQYGISVKG
+520 ISMLAQYGINVRG

-543 LLEPEQRHNMDY
+543 LIEPEQRHNMDY
-555 LAEVYLNYITIPIED
+555 LAEVYLNYFTIPIED

-585 VNLVKEY
+585 VEQVKEY

-612 ENGVEKLF
+612 DNGVEKLF

-629 VLSRMEANGVR
+629 VLSRMEANGVK
-640 IDTENLLQISE
+640 IDTQNLQQISE
-651 AFGVEIHKI
+651 EFGGEIHKV
-660 EEEIYNAA
+660 EEEIYELA
-668 GMPFNIASP
+668 GTPFNIASP
-677 KQLGEVLFEKL
+677 KQLGEILFEKL
-688 RIDEKAKKTKTGQY
+688 HVDEKAKKTKTGQY
-702 ATGEDVLQ
+702 ATGEEVLQ
-710 KLSHKHPIIQL
+710 KLLHKHPIVQK

-773 IPVRTEKGREIRR
+773 IPVRTEQGREIRR
-786 AFVPRSPQYT
+786 AFVPRSEQYT

-819 MADFNLGHDI
+819 VADFNLGHDI

-836 VFHVPMDQ
+836 VFHVPMEA

-876 RSEAADIIKK
+876 RSEAANIIKK

-897 MNRSIALARERGY
+897 MNRSIALAKERGY

-918 RYLRDINGANSV
+918 RYLRDINGSNSV

-957 GIHEELERLKM
+957 GIHEELQRLKM

-988 LDALKAIVQ
+988 LSDLKALVR
-997 DKMVNALPLSV
+997 DKMVNAMPLSV
-1008 PVVVEMNTGANWL
+1008 PVIVEMNTGANWL

>member
-1 MSVYFVT
+1 
-8 SNYSF
+8 
-13 SGAKVRLFLK
+13 
-23 NASIFDFLAFWRR
+23 
-36 NHPSSSYS
+36 
-44 SYLYT
+44 
-49 FKTNPMETTEKKL
+49 METTEKKL

-72 RAFFAMSKNPRLN
+72 RAFFAMSKNPRMN

-100 LYEILQKEKPSHIG
+100 LYEILQKEKPTHIG

-140 DDLRDAIPY
+140 DDLRDSIPY
-149 IIRLIEG
+149 IIRLIEA

-170 DVIGTLAKKAEQQ
+170 DVIGTLSKKAEKQ
-183 GFLTYMMTPDKDF
+183 GFITYMMTPDKDF

-204 LLYKPAKFGEPA
+204 LLYKPAKFSEPA

-252 IPGIGEKTAAQLV
+252 IPGIGEKTAAILV

-279 ELKGKQKENVVNFA
+279 ELKGKQKENVINFA
-293 EQGLMSKSLATINLE
+293 EQGLMSKALATINLE
-308 VPVEFNEEELK
+308 VPVDFDEEELK
-319 AKEPDVPM
+319 AKDPDVPT

-348 KTKQSTL
+348 KGKHGVDSPL
-355 DGPSTLRQAQGSG
+355 PPSQRGNTNAPSERGAGQPTGASG
-368 TLASPSLRGT
+368 
-378 KQSREVTEGSQQ
+378 GSQQ
-390 NDLFSTEATSPSG
+390 SDLFSSNET
-403 QFDLFNQGD
+403 FDLFNQGD
-412 NSGLLEFSDKDSA
+412 NSSLLEFSEKDSA
-425 KTVAHNYQL
+425 KTVAHDYKL
-434 VESDADIQALVG
+434 VETEADIKALVD

-451 KQFVFDTE
+451 KQFVFDSE

-482 WYLSMPADQ
+482 WYLSMPIDQ
-491 EECQKKLELLRPLFE
+491 VERQKKLELLQPLFE

-555 LAEVYLNYITIPIED
+555 LAEVYLNYLTIPIED

-585 VNLVKEY
+585 VELVKEY

-629 VLSRMEANGVR
+629 VLSRMEANGVK
-640 IDTENLLQISE
+640 IDTENLQQISE
-651 AFGVEIHKI
+651 AFGVEIRKI
-660 EEEIYNAA
+660 EEEIYKAA
-668 GMPFNIASP
+668 GTPFNIASP

-710 KLSHKHPIIQL
+710 KLSHKHPIIQM

-819 MADFNLGHDI
+819 VNDFNLGHDI

-957 GIHEELERLKM
+957 GIHQELERLKM

-988 LDALKAIVQ
+988 LDMLKAIVQ

>member
-1 MSVYFVT
+1 
-8 SNYSF
+8 
-13 SGAKVRLFLK
+13 
-23 NASIFDFLAFWRR
+23 
-36 NHPSSSYS
+36 
-44 SYLYT
+44 
-49 FKTNPMETTEKKL
+49 METTEKKL

-72 RAFFAMSKNPRLN
+72 RAFFAMNKNPRMT
-85 SKGVNTSAVMGFLNS
+85 SKGLNTSAVMGFLNS
-100 LYEILQKEKPSHIG
+100 LYEILKNEKPTHIG

-140 DDLRDAIPY
+140 DDLRESIPY
-149 IIRLIEG
+149 IIRLIEA
-156 FNIPVYGVEGYEAD
+156 FNIPIYGVEGYEAD
-170 DVIGTLAKKAEQQ
+170 DVIGTLSKKAEKQ
-183 GFLTYMMTPDKDF
+183 GFTTYMMTPDKDF
-196 GQLVTDKI
+196 GQLVTDKV

-265 GKYGSVE
+265 QKYGSVE

-279 ELKGKQKENVVNFA
+279 ELKGKQKENVINFA
-293 EQGLMSKSLATINLE
+293 EQGMMSKMLATINLE
-308 VPVEFNEEELK
+308 VPVEFDEEELR
-319 AKEPDVPM
+319 AKEPDLPA

-333 ELEFRTFAKRFLEDY
+333 ELEFKTFAKRFLEDY
-348 KTKQSTL
+348 KGKQSTL
-355 DGPSTLRQAQGSG
+355 DGPSTGSG
-368 TLASPSLRGT
+368 TSASPSLRGT
-378 KQSREVTEGSQQ
+378 KQSRETAESQTP
-390 NDLFSTEATSPSG
+390 DLFSTSTPSG
-403 QFDLFNQGD
+403 EFDLFHQND

-425 KTVAHNYQL
+425 KTVQHDYKL
-434 VESDADIQALVG
+434 VETEADIKAFVEHLK
-446 LLSKQ
+446 SQ

-459 TTNIDVYSAELVGL
+459 TTNIDVYSADLVGV

-482 WYLSMPADQ
+482 WYLPMPTEL

-506 DESILKIGQNLKYD
+506 DETILKIGQNLKYD
-520 ISMLAQYGISVKG
+520 ISMLAQYGINVKG
-533 KLFDTMLAHY
+533 KMFDTMLAHY

-585 VNLVKEY
+585 IELTKEY

-629 VLSRMEANGVR
+629 VLSRMEANGVK
-640 IDTENLLQISE
+640 IDTQNLQQISDE
-651 AFGVEIHKI
+651 FGGEIRKI
-660 EEEIYNAA
+660 EEEIYTLA
-668 GMPFNIASP
+668 GTSFNIASP

-688 RIDEKAKKTKTGQY
+688 KIDEKAKKTKTGQY
-702 ATGEDVLQ
+702 ATGEEVLQ
-710 KLSHKHPIIQL
+710 KLLHKHDIIPL
-721 ILDYRSFT
+721 ILDYRSFS

-773 IPVRTEKGREIRR
+773 IPVRTAQGREIRR
-786 AFVPRSPQYT
+786 AFVPRSEAYT

-819 MADFNLGHDI
+819 VADFNLGHDI

-836 VFHVPMDQ
+836 VFHVPMNE

-957 GIHEELERLKM
+957 GIHEELQRLKM
-968 QSKMILQVHDELVF
+968 QSKMMLQVHDELVF

-988 LDALKAIVQ
+988 LDTLKAIVN